1 MAILAENKKVIH
13 NYQILEKYEAG
24 LVLSGPEVKSV
35 KKGQINLKG
44 SYITISPNQEAW
56 LINAHI
62 APYPPAK
69 REQKDYN
76 PLRKRKI
83 LLHKK
88 EIISLL
94 GKSKQKGL
102 TILPLK
108 VYTKHGFVKIEIGL
122 AKGKKKYDKR
132 ELIKKRET
140 ERKIRRALRG
150 KV

>member
-24 LVLSGPEVKSV
+24 LVLSGPGVKSV